1 MTKTFTITTTASDTI
16 KADNKGHAE
25 AVFTVTNTSSRPV
38 RGMARAAAL
47 ESTRQEWLQ
56 VTGESDR
63 DFPAGGTQQFVVTFD
78 GPPPV
83 PPAAKPGAAPTPAT
97 DTARADKYS
106 FRLNV
111 ALATN
116 PDEDFTEGQIVR
128 VEMPQAAVV
137 RETKPFPKWIFIPI
151 AVVVLAIIG
160 VVIWLLLR
168 PSKPEAYLVP
178 DVANTPQ
185 AEAQQT
191 LETGCKAGT
200 GCLLVAVTSIADN
213 TIAKGNAI
221 GTEPAA
227 GSEVPVGSNINL
239 IVSNGPDQTPAA
251 ETYKLPAVAALNQFG
266 ATKALLTGC
275 KKGNECVQLEQ
286 VKVAD
291 SKVPAGMA
299 IRTEP
304 EAGSEVA
311 PGDKVTLFVSTGPVQ
326 VAVRNVVGLTA
337 QAAMD
342 QLEKS
347 CEPAPCVDVDVTRIP
362 DNKVQTGLVIRTQPV
377 PGTMVNA
384 ASKVTLFVS
393 GGTDEVTIPLV
404 RGKTSAEARA
414 LLAGA
419 CKPTPCLQI
428 TQNSQSN
435 DSIEAGKAIGTNPPN
450 GAAVKI
456 GSGVV
461 LNVSTGPEMRTVGT
475 YTKIS
480 ETAARQKIAADGFT
494 VGAIKK
500 IPMPFS
506 TNQVIG
512 QDPAAGQ
519 KRAKGTKINL
529 TILSKI

>member
-1 MTKTFTITTTASDTI
+1 MKTFTITTTASDVI

-47 ESTRQEWLQ
+47 ESTKQEWLQ
-56 VTGESDR
+56 VTGETDR

-97 DTARADKYS
+97 DTAKADKYA

-116 PDEDFTEGQIVR
+116 PDEDFTEGQVVR
-128 VEMPQAAVV
+128 VDMPQTAVV
-137 RETKPFPKWIFIPI
+137 HEKKPFPKWIFIPI
-151 AVVVLAIIG
+151 GVVVLAIVGFILW
-160 VVIWLLLR
+160 WLLHK
-168 PSKPEAYLVP
+168 PKPEVYLVP

-185 AEAQQT
+185 AEAQQS

-200 GCLLVAVTSIADN
+200 GCLVVAVTNIADN
-213 TIAKGNAI
+213 AVAKGNAL

-227 GSEVPVGSNINL
+227 GTEVEVGSNINL
-239 IVSNGPDQTPAA
+239 IVSSGPEQTAV
-251 ETYKLPAVAALNQFG
+251 ETYKLPAVAALNEN
-266 ATKALLTGC
+266 AARKALLTGC
-275 KKGNECVQLEQ
+275 KKGDQCVQIE
-286 VKVAD
+286 VSKAAD
-291 SKVPAGMA
+291 SKIPAGNA
-299 IRTEP
+299 IRTDP
-304 EAGSEVA
+304 EAGSEIE
-311 PGDKVTLFVSTGPVQ
+311 PGGKVTLFVSTGPAQ
-326 VAVRNVVGLTA
+326 VAVRNVVGQTA
-337 QAAMD
+337 QSAMD

-347 CEPAPCVDVDVTRIP
+347 CDPAPCVDVDVTRIP

-377 PGTMVNA
+377 PGTMVNTG
-384 ASKVTLFVS
+384 SKVTLFVS

-404 RGKTSAEARA
+404 RGKNALEARA
-414 LLAGA
+414 ALAGA
-419 CKPTPCLQI
+419 CRQSPCLQI
-428 TQNSQSN
+428 TQNNQSS

-456 GSGVV
+456 GSAIV
-461 LNVSTGPEMRTVGT
+461 LNVSTGPEIRTVGT

-480 ETAARQKIAADGFT
+480 EAAARQKIAADGFA

-500 IPMPFS
+500 LRMPFS
-506 TNQVIG
+506 TNQVIA
-512 QDPAAGQ
+512 QDPAPGQ
-519 KRAKGTKINL
+519 KRPKGTKINL
-529 TILSKI
+529 TILSQF